1 MNTQDLQN
9 LITKNSDNLTNEFK
23 RLFHGR
29 GTLYGEEWRFLTID
43 SIDDILSVAFY
54 FSIEEKRELELLEML
69 TKFIDNSRHNALVL
83 QRRYLAK
90 APTEILIGEIK
101 NDLYVR
107 ENGLKINLNLLSNQN
122 NGYFPDMK
130 NGRSFIKSISQ
141 DKKVLNLFSYTCAF
155 SLSAMSG
162 GACQVVNMDMAKNA
176 LNTGR
181 QNHHINNIDTRNVKF
196 YPHNILKSFS
206 RIKRDGPFDV
216 IIIDPPTLQKGSFE
230 ASKDYNKIIKRLDTF
245 TSSNA
250 TVLACLNSPDLDE
263 SFIIDIFN
271 EFAPNFTFIKRLENV
286 EEFKSLDE
294 SRSLKNLVFQK
305 KSDS

>member
-1 MNTQDLQN
+1 MNIQDLYKLLN
-9 LITKNSDNLTNEFK
+9 DNSKNLTQEFK

-29 GTLYGEEWRFLTID
+29 GALYGNDWKFLTID
-43 SIDDILSVAFY
+43 SIDDILSIAFY
-54 FSIEEKRELELLEML
+54 FSIDENRELELLTML
-69 TKFIDNSRHNALVL
+69 KKFLENSQHMTLIL
-83 QRRYLAK
+83 QRRYLTK
-90 APTEILIGEIK
+90 SPTEILIGELK
-101 NDLYVR
+101 NDLYVI
-107 ENGLKINLNLLSNQN
+107 ENGLKIKLNLLSNQN

-130 NGRSFIKSISQ
+130 NGRAFIKSISK

-162 GACQVVNMDMAKNA
+162 KASCVINMDMAKGA
-176 LNTGR
+176 LSTGR
-181 QNHHINNIDTRNVKF
+181 ENHHLNNIDTRNVKF

-230 ASKDYNKIIKRLDTF
+230 ATKDYDKIIKRLDTF

-263 SFIIDIFN
+263 NFIIDIFTQL
-271 EFAPNFTFIKRLENV
+271 APNFKFLKRLDNV
-286 EEFKSLDE
+286 DDFKSLDE
-294 SRSLKNLVFQK
+294 NRSLKNLVFQK
-305 KSDS
+305 EEKN

>member
-1 MNTQDLQN
+1 MNIQDLQN
-9 LITKNSDNLTNEFK
+9 IITQNENNLTNQFK
-23 RLFHGR
+23 RIFHGR
-29 GTLYGEEWRFLTID
+29 GALYGEDWRFLTID

-54 FSIEEKRELELLEML
+54 FSIEEDEERELLEML
-69 TKFIDNSRHNALVL
+69 KNYVKNSRHTVLVL

-90 APTEILIGEIK
+90 SPTEVLVGELK

-107 ENGLKINLNLLSNQN
+107 ENELKIKLNLMSNQN

-130 NGRSFIKSISQ
+130 NGRAFIKSISKN
-141 DKKVLNLFSYTCAF
+141 KKVLNLFSYTCAF
-155 SLSAMSG
+155 SLSSMSG
-162 GACQVVNMDMAKNA
+162 GATQVVNMDMAKGA
-176 LNTGR
+176 LSTGR
-181 QNHHINNIDTRNVKF
+181 ENHHLNNIDTRDVKF

-245 TSSNA
+245 SSPNA

-263 SFIIDIFN
+263 SFIIDIFS
-271 EFAPNFTFIKRLENV
+271 ELAPNFKFIKRLDNV

-294 SRSLKNLVFQK
+294 NRSLKNLVFQK
-305 KSDS
+305 ESDI

>member
-1 MNTQDLQN
+1 MTTKDLQQ
-9 LITKNSDNLTNEFK
+9 LLEKNSLNLSDEFK

-29 GTLYGEEWRFLTID
+29 GALYTEEWRFLTID

-54 FSIEEKRELELLEML
+54 FPIEEDTENELLNML
-69 TKFIDNSRHNALVL
+69 KNYLNTSRHQTLVL

-90 APTEILIGEIK
+90 SPTEILVGELK
-101 NDLYVR
+101 NDLYVI
-107 ENGLKINLNLLSNQN
+107 ENGLKIKLNLLSNQN

-130 NGRSFIKSISQ
+130 NGREYIKSISK

-155 SLSAMSG
+155 SLTSVSG
-162 GACQVVNMDMAKNA
+162 GAAEVVNMDMAKNA

-181 QNHHINNIDTRNVKF
+181 ENHRLNNLDTKKVKF

-206 RIKRDGPFDV
+206 RIKKDGPFDI

-230 ASKDYNKIIKRLDTF
+230 ATKDYDKIIKRLDTF

-250 TVLACLNSPDLDE
+250 TVMACLNSPDLDE
-263 SFIIDIFN
+263 SFIIDLFT
-271 EFAPNFTFIKRLENV
+271 ELAPQFKFIKRLENV

-294 SRSLKNLVFQK
+294 SRSLKNLVFIK
-305 KSDS
+305 ES

>member
-1 MNTQDLQN
+1 MTTKDLQQ
-9 LITKNSDNLTNEFK
+9 LLETNSKNLTQEFK

-29 GTLYGEEWRFLTID
+29 GALYGEDWRFLTID
-43 SIDDILSVAFY
+43 SIDTILSIAFY
-54 FSIEEKRELELLEML
+54 FPIKEDKESELLSMIKNYIQN
-69 TKFIDNSRHNALVL
+69 TQHKTLVL

-90 APTEILIGEIK
+90 SPTEVLLGELK
-101 NDLYVR
+101 DDLYVI
-107 ENGLKINLNLLSNQN
+107 ENGIKIKLNLLSNQN

-130 NGRSFIKSISQ
+130 KGREHIKSISK

-155 SLSAMSG
+155 SVSAMYG
-162 GACQVVNMDMAKNA
+162 GASEVVNMDMAKNA

-181 QNHHINNIDTRNVKF
+181 ENHHLNNIDTRKVKF

-206 RIKRDGPFDV
+206 RIKRDGPFDI

-230 ASKDYNKIIKRLDTF
+230 ATKDYDKIIKRLDTF

-250 TVLACLNSPDLDE
+250 TILACLNSPDLDE

-271 EFAPNFTFIKRLENV
+271 EYVPNFKFVKRLENV

-294 SRSLKNLVFQK
+294 SRSLKNLVFIK
-305 KSDS
+305 ES